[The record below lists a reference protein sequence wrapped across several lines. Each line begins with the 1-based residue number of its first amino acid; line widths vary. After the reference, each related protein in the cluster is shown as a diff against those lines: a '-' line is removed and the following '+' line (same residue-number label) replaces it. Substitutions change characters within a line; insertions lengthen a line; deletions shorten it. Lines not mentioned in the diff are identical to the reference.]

1 MKIELIT
8 QNNETGKTFDISN
21 LIYGSINWE
30 TQLVDQPGKLTF
42 EFIDEGLAIMKE
54 GSPVSFKVDGMGVFF
69 GYVFKRNRNQAK
81 RIQVT
86 AYDQLRYLKNKDT
99 YVLPAQTAS
108 NTFTK
113 ICQDYKLRYKVVS
126 PSSYVAPAQ
135 VLDNK
140 SLFEIINYSLD
151 RTLINAGEWYI
162 LRDNFGTLEFLNLRD
177 LKTNLFIGDESLLGD
192 YSFEKS
198 IDEDTYNTVKLIKEN
213 KETQRREVYIVKDSS
228 TIAKWGTLQYFEKI
242 NDAANDAQIR
252 VKAEQLLGLKNR
264 PTTTFKLNCLGDLKI
279 FAGAGIVVGIQDLV
293 VEGMPMNQYFLVTNC
308 THTFQNEVHMM
319 QLGLK
324 VVD

>member
-54 GSPVSFKVDGMGVFF
+54 GSPVSFKVDGIGVFF
-69 GYVFKRNRNQAK
+69 GYGFKRIRNQAK

-108 NTFTK
+108 TTFTK

-135 VLDNK
+135 VLDN
-140 SLFEIINYSLD
+140 
-151 RTLINAGEWYI
+151 
-162 LRDNFGTLEFLNLRD
+162 
-177 LKTNLFIGDESLLGD
+177 
-192 YSFEKS
+192 
-198 IDEDTYNTVKLIKEN
+198 
-213 KETQRREVYIVKDSS
+213 
-228 TIAKWGTLQYFEKI
+228 
-242 NDAANDAQIR
+242 
-252 VKAEQLLGLKNR
+252 
-264 PTTTFKLNCLGDLKI
+264 
-279 FAGAGIVVGIQDLV
+279 
-293 VEGMPMNQYFLVTNC
+293 
-308 THTFQNEVHMM
+308 
-319 QLGLK
+319 
-324 VVD
+324 